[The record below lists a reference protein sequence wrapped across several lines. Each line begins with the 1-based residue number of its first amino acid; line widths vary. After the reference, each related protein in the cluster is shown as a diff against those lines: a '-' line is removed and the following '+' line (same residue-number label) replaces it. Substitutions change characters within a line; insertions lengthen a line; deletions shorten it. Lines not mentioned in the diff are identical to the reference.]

1 LVNQL
6 LAARVAAVS
15 KKVNTTRET
24 LRGVLTDGDAQVVFL
39 DGPGIVPSHGKKFAE
54 ELAARAWDGYRE
66 CDLALLVMDTVKR
79 PTPEVLELVRK
90 IAPKPT
96 LIDEYKSTYGDD
108 AVDQPEVPVVLVLNK
123 IDLALQ
129 SKHVHWRANE
139 IWAVGSFKKTFHLS
153 ALTGNGV
160 RALKDYLLGE
170 APPGPWVFPPDMV
183 AALSKV
189 EQVEQLVRTYLLVW
203 FNSRL
208 PYTVQQQTVGWTPR
222 LDGSLIIEHELS
234 VEDTVQARILC
245 GVRNRLVLRLQQN
258 VAWNLEQLWGVRP
271 IHLHIWVKA
280 SNVRWSQKDK
290 TRAATGE
297 GNRWLRMQLSRGAG
311 EVRTGESGSV

>member
-1 LVNQL
+1 
-6 LAARVAAVS
+6 
-15 KKVNTTRET
+15 
-24 LRGVLTDGDAQVVFL
+24 
-39 DGPGIVPSHGKKFAE
+39 
-54 ELAARAWDGYRE
+54 
-66 CDLALLVMDTVKR
+66 M
-79 PTPEVLELVRK
+79 
-90 IAPKPT
+90 
-96 LIDEYKSTYGDD
+96 
-108 AVDQPEVPVVLVLNK
+108 LVLNK

-208 PYTVQQQTVGWTPR
+208 PYTVQQQTVGSRR
-222 LDGSLIIEHELS
+222 LGQTELCTALYFVS
-234 VEDTVQARILC
+234 TRF
-245 GVRNRLVLRLQQN
+245 RLQ
-258 VAWNLEQLWGVRP
+258 AQL
-271 IHLHIWVKA
+271 
-280 SNVRWSQKDK
+280 Q
-290 TRAATGE
+290 
-297 GNRWLRMQLSRGAG
+297 
-311 EVRTGESGSV
+311 

>member
-1 LVNQL
+1 M
-6 LAARVAAVS
+6 
-15 KKVNTTRET
+15 
-24 LRGVLTDGDAQVVFL
+24 
-39 DGPGIVPSHGKKFAE
+39 
-54 ELAARAWDGYRE
+54 
-66 CDLALLVMDTVKR
+66 LVMDTVKR

-222 LDGSLIIEHELS
+222 LDGSP
-234 VEDTVQARILC
+234 A
-245 GVRNRLVLRLQQN
+245 
-258 VAWNLEQLWGVRP
+258 
-271 IHLHIWVKA
+271 
-280 SNVRWSQKDK
+280 
-290 TRAATGE
+290 
-297 GNRWLRMQLSRGAG
+297 LSRCVLGRG
-311 EVRTGESGSV
+311 ETRVQCRTMRLNKKRQWIRIFPCQLGEHFDIQGLPERV